1 MIEIPYRLHAM
12 HDSPNG
18 CFQGHGAET
27 LHLPVDDEELGGATV
42 GSGSSE
48 GDEFFV
54 EWDAGLE
61 RRVVGYGC
69 VGELLEGWVG
79 GVGDSELDE
88 EVGDDAVEVGVVVES
103 L

>member
-1 MIEIPYRLHAM
+1 MIEIPYRLHTV
-12 HDSPNG
+12 HDRANG
-18 CFQGHGAET
+18 RFPGHGPET
-27 LHLPVDDEELGGATV
+27 LPLPVGDEELGGATV

-48 GDEFFV
+48 GDESFV
-54 EWDAGLE
+54 EWDVGFE

-88 EVGDDAVEVGVVVES
+88 EVGDDAEEVGVVVES